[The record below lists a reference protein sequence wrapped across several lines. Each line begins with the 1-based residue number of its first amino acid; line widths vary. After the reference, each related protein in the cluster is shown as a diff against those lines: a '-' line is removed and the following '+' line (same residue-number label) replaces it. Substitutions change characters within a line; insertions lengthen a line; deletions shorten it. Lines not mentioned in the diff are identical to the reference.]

1 MVELLINNNRIE
13 LPKNSSIKYTKQIS
27 DIFDIANISCS
38 YTNSFEFEKTPLNT
52 QAMQQLGISGD
63 GSQIPYIKNTAR
75 LKVNGF
81 DLVSKGWYMPSNT
94 SDNYKGSI
102 INGMVDFFKAI
113 ENKTMGNDLDLS
125 NFNHIKLVSTVVNSF
140 TNPYYKYIVADY
152 GGKNVFF
159 DGINIDYQAP
169 SFSVRKLWEL
179 VFSTFGFNCDYTN
192 LSYINDLYITYPKDV
207 AEGQT
212 NTLIASLSKN
222 EYTSQQIQNYSGT
235 SQPTQFYFWD
245 FSNIIQG
252 ELISNWSYKIPETT
266 SYNFKLDIAMY
277 VIYRRPNFKNENVDV
292 AVSVLKNGIPIGNIL
307 SDFEP
312 SETVGESRELD
323 FNATCNKG
331 DIIQIVIYAPSSKS
345 FRDRDYRTY
354 EWRHM
359 STIFNISKT
368 DLGSVI
374 LENELKD
381 FLIKDFFKEIIWRTG
396 LTPIYNQETNTV
408 EFKTLNDRLNFNL
421 AQDLSHCMIERKEE
435 IYQNDYAQRNIFK
448 LKRNSETE
456 DTTGDGYLYVYNR
469 NIEDEKTL
477 AQSKIYS
484 PDKKIVTQ
492 NFFDIQANQ
501 YKIWQVEIK
510 ENEDSETEISY
521 KGLSGRFFFIRPQ
534 LDNRGGSGFS
544 FTSEKLNESQD
555 VAQIYTAVNND
566 TLFEEAIFNNYSE
579 YQSIFINFRIHTMS
593 LLLTESDFIGLDLTR
608 PVYFAKENAYY
619 ICNKVTFEEGK
630 ESTGEFIK
638 INKL

>member
-1 MVELLINNNRIE
+1 MVELIINGNQIE
-13 LPKNSSIKYTKQIS
+13 LPKDVAIKYSKQIS

-38 YTNSFEFEKTPLNT
+38 YTNSFEFEKTPKNT
-52 QAMQQLGISGD
+52 QSMQQLGISGD
-63 GSQIPYIKNTAR
+63 GSQIPYIKNTAQ

-81 DLVSKGWYMPSNT
+81 DLVSKGWYMPGNT
-94 SDNYKGSI
+94 SDKYKGSVV
-102 INGMVDFFKAI
+102 NGMIDFFKAI
-113 ENKTMGNDLDLS
+113 ENKTIGNDLDLS
-125 NFNHIKLVSTVVNSF
+125 NFNHVKLISTVVNSF

-179 VFSTFGFNCDYTN
+179 IFSTFGFNCDYTN
-192 LSYINDLYITYPKDV
+192 LDYINDLYITYPKDV
-207 AEGQT
+207 GEGQT
-212 NTLIASLSKN
+212 NVLVAAFSKN
-222 EYTSQQIQNYSGT
+222 AYKTYLIENYSGT
-235 SQPTQFYFWD
+235 SQPTSKYFWD
-245 FSNIIQG
+245 FTNIIQG
-252 ELISNWSYKIPETT
+252 ELISNWKYKIPETT
-266 SYNFKLDIAMY
+266 TYNFRLEIEMY
-277 VIYRRPNFKNENVDV
+277 VAYKFKQAIATVDV
-292 AVSVLKNGIPIGNIL
+292 GVSIFKNGIPIGNIL
-307 SDFEP
+307 SDFIQ
-312 SETVGESRELD
+312 VDNAGEKKELD
-323 FNATCNKG
+323 FNFTCNKG
-331 DIIQIVIYAPSSKS
+331 DIIQVVIYAPTELVLESLPFK
-345 FRDRDYRTY
+345 TY
-354 EWRHM
+354 EWNHK
-359 STIFNISKT
+359 STVFNISKT

-374 LENELKD
+374 LENEMKD

-396 LTPIYNQETNTV
+396 LTPIYNKETNTV
-408 EFKTLNDRLNFNL
+408 EFKTLDSRIDFNL
-421 AQDLSHCMIERKEE
+421 AQDLSKCMIERKEE
-435 IYQNDYAQRNIFK
+435 SYQNDYAQKNIFK

-456 DTTGDGYLYVYNR
+456 DTAGDGYLYVYNK

-484 PDKKIVTQ
+484 PDKSIVTQ
-492 NFFDIQANQ
+492 NFFDIQTNQ
-501 YKIWQVEIK
+501 YKIWQIEIK
-510 ENEDSETEISY
+510 QNEDSETEISY

-534 LDNRGGSGFS
+534 LDNRGGAGFS
-544 FTSEKLNESQD
+544 FTSEKLSGSQD
-555 VAQIYTAVNND
+555 VSQIYTAVNTN
-566 TLFEEAIFNNYSE
+566 TLFEESVYNNYSE

>member
-1 MVELLINNNRIE
+1 MVELIINGNQIE
-13 LPKNSSIKYTKQIS
+13 LPKDVAIKYSKQIS

-38 YTNSFEFEKTPLNT
+38 YTNSLEFEKTPKNT
-52 QAMQQLGISGD
+52 QSMQQLGISGD
-63 GSQIPYIKNTAR
+63 GSQIPYIKNTAQ

-81 DLVSKGWYMPSNT
+81 DLVSKGWYMPGNT
-94 SDNYKGSI
+94 SDKYKGSVV
-102 INGMVDFFKAI
+102 NGMIDFFKAI
-113 ENKTMGNDLDLS
+113 ENKTIGNDLDLS
-125 NFNHIKLVSTVVNSF
+125 NFNHVKLISTVVNSF

-179 VFSTFGFNCDYTN
+179 IFSTFGFNCDYTN
-192 LSYINDLYITYPKDV
+192 LDYINDLYITYPKDV
-207 AEGQT
+207 GEGQT
-212 NTLIASLSKN
+212 NVLVATFSKN
-222 EYTSQQIQNYSGT
+222 AYKTYLIENYSGT
-235 SQPTQFYFWD
+235 SQPTSKYFWD
-245 FSNIIQG
+245 FTNIIQG
-252 ELISNWSYKIPETT
+252 ELISNWKYKIPETT
-266 SYNFKLDIAMY
+266 TYNFRLEIEMY
-277 VIYRRPNFKNENVDV
+277 ITYFRIQVAPVLVDV
-292 AVSVLKNGIPIGNIL
+292 AVSIFKNGIPIGNLL
-307 SDFEP
+307 SDFQP
-312 SETVGESRELD
+312 SDTVGDLRELD
-323 FNATCNKG
+323 FNFTCNKG
-331 DIIQIVIYAPSSKS
+331 DIIQVVIYAPSKII
-345 FRDRDYRTY
+345 FNGIDYKAY
-354 EWRHM
+354 EWNHK
-359 STIFNISKT
+359 STVFNVSKT

-374 LENELKD
+374 LENEMKD

-408 EFKTLNDRLNFNL
+408 EFKTLDSRIDFNL
-421 AQDLSHCMIERKEE
+421 AQDLSKCMIERKEE
-435 IYQNDYAQRNIFK
+435 SYQNDYAQKNIFK

-456 DTTGDGYLYVYNR
+456 DTAGDGYLYVYNK

-484 PDKKIVTQ
+484 PDKSIVTQ
-492 NFFDIQANQ
+492 NFFDIQTNQ
-501 YKIWQVEIK
+501 YKIWQIEIK
-510 ENEDSETEISY
+510 QNEDSETEISY

-534 LDNRGGSGFS
+534 LDNRGGAGFS
-544 FTSEKLNESQD
+544 FTSEKLSGSQD
-555 VAQIYTAVNND
+555 VSQIYTAVNTN
-566 TLFEEAIFNNYSE
+566 TLFEESVYNNYAE